1 MFRLYLFNNGWIY
14 GLQTTNSF
22 FRYVPLPRPDLSRIG
37 RQSAGNQRKDRIQP
51 SIDLLYNSNYSVFY
65 FNFSSPEF
73 QRNVGKDK

>member
-1 MFRLYLFNNGWIY
+1 MDYKQPFLSSDMFL
-14 GLQTTNSF
+14 
-22 FRYVPLPRPDLSRIG
+22 LPRPDLSRIG

-51 SIDLLYNSNYSVFY
+51 SIDLLYNTNYSVFY